1 MHLKKPTQINRY
13 MTALTQKT
21 KLPFVCLLIL
31 FDSMRSLMKLFTIT
45 ALLVISKVAF
55 AETIRIEF
63 TENDSFS
70 VEVAH
75 IDIGDTIE
83 WLPKND
89 GYNVKFFVVPEMNS
103 LPATSEIDD
112 AHSVVFTVSG
122 IYLYGC
128 TPHADMGMI
137 ALIIVGND
145 YHNLEA
151 LENTKLSRVAKT
163 VLKRLITITQS
174 APKS

>member
-1 MHLKKPTQINRY
+1 MGKKFIIIC
-13 MTALTQKT
+13 LFL
-21 KLPFVCLLIL
+21 LPF
-31 FDSMRSLMKLFTIT
+31 S
-45 ALLVISKVAF
+45 AF
-55 AETIRIEF
+55 AHSPLVSLNPEK
-63 TENDSFS
+63 
-70 VEVAH
+70 
-75 IDIGDTIE
+75 IE

-89 GYNVKFFVVPEMNS
+89 GHNVEFFVVPEMNS

-145 YHNLEA
+145 FHNLEA

-163 VLKRLITITQS
+163 VLKRLITIAQS

>member
-1 MHLKKPTQINRY
+1 MGKKFIIIC
-13 MTALTQKT
+13 LFL
-21 KLPFVCLLIL
+21 LPF
-31 FDSMRSLMKLFTIT
+31 S
-45 ALLVISKVAF
+45 AF
-55 AETIRIEF
+55 AHSPLVSLNPEK
-63 TENDSFS
+63 
-70 VEVAH
+70 
-75 IDIGDTIE
+75 IE

-89 GYNVKFFVVPEMNS
+89 GHNVEFFVVPEMNS

-137 ALIIVGND
+137 ALIIVGNNF
-145 YHNLEA
+145 HNLEA

-163 VLKRLITITQS
+163 VLKRLITIAQS

>member
-1 MHLKKPTQINRY
+1 
-13 MTALTQKT
+13 
-21 KLPFVCLLIL
+21 
-31 FDSMRSLMKLFTIT
+31 
-45 ALLVISKVAF
+45 
-55 AETIRIEF
+55 
-63 TENDSFS
+63 
-70 VEVAH
+70 
-75 IDIGDTIE
+75 
-83 WLPKND
+83 
-89 GYNVKFFVVPEMNS
+89 MNS

-145 YHNLEA
+145 FHNLEA
-151 LENTKLSRVAKT
+151 LKNTKLSRVAKT
-163 VLKRLITITQS
+163 VLKRLITIAQS

>member
-1 MHLKKPTQINRY
+1 MGKKFIIIC
-13 MTALTQKT
+13 LFL
-21 KLPFVCLLIL
+21 LPF
-31 FDSMRSLMKLFTIT
+31 S
-45 ALLVISKVAF
+45 AF
-55 AETIRIEF
+55 AHSPLVSLNPEK
-63 TENDSFS
+63 
-70 VEVAH
+70 
-75 IDIGDTIE
+75 IE

-89 GYNVKFFVVPEMNS
+89 GHNVEFFVVPEMNS

-145 YHNLEA
+145 FHNLEA
-151 LENTKLSRVAKT
+151 LKNTKLSRVAKT